1 MNFRLFQSIGMLV
14 ICCTMS
20 LKVSA
25 DDLRIGAAAVKV
37 TPPLGVPLAGYYYE
51 RGADGVH
58 DDLYAK
64 AMVVEKDRIKVAIV
78 ECDFVSIS
86 KFIADKIRDIV
97 SKSTGIAPSN
107 VMISATHSHTGPV
120 IPSGPSSVEIEGTK
134 SGSESQKI
142 LNAYISKLPAL
153 IAKSIEQANAA
164 LQPAKLFF
172 GLGQESSISFNRRF
186 FMTDGTVGWNPGL
199 HNPKV
204 IKPAGPIDP
213 DVKVLYAE
221 SKTDNP
227 IATLVNFAL
236 HLDEVGGT
244 QISADMPFYLSGALA
259 KIKGDEMVTIFSQ
272 GCSGNINHINVNG
285 EMPQS
290 GQFRAKKNGNILA
303 GEVIKTYENMSELA
317 INNIKARSEM
327 ITVPLVEI
335 SASELDWA
343 RKTAAKYGK
352 QDAAPFLDLVK
363 AFKMLDVEKRNGKPL
378 EIEIQ
383 VFALGDDCAIVG
395 FPNEIFTE
403 LGMYIKSRSPYKH
416 TIIQELS
423 NGSFGYIPDRKAYS
437 EGNYEPISTIA
448 APGAGELYVENA
460 VRMLYELKNQ

>member
-1 MNFRLFQSIGMLV
+1 MNKNLYRTLSMLLLCLFTTTGIL
-14 ICCTMS
+14 
-20 LKVSA
+20 A
-25 DDLRIGAAAVKV
+25 DDVRIGAAAVKV

-51 RGADGVH
+51 RGADGIH

-64 AMVVEKDRIKVAIV
+64 TMLIEKDRIKVAIV
-78 ECDFVSIS
+78 ECDFASMS
-86 KFIADKIRDIV
+86 KFIADKVRDIV
-97 SKSTGIAPSN
+97 QKSIGIPPTN

-120 IPSGPSSVEIEGTK
+120 IPSGPSAIEIEGTK
-134 SGSESQKI
+134 SNTESQK
-142 LNAYISKLPAL
+142 LLSAYIAGLPGL
-153 IAKSIEQANAA
+153 IAKSIEQANAS

-221 SKTDNP
+221 STTENP
-227 IATLVNFAL
+227 IVTLVNFAL
-236 HLDEVGGT
+236 HLDEVGGS
-244 QISADMPFYLSGALA
+244 QISADMPFYLSEALA

-303 GEVIKTYENMSELA
+303 GEVVKTYENMSELA
-317 INNIKARSEM
+317 IKNIKAKSEM
-327 ITVPLVEI
+327 ITVPLAEI
-335 SASELDWA
+335 STSELDWA
-343 RKTAAKYGK
+343 RKTAAKFGK

-363 AFKMLDVEKRNGKPL
+363 AFKILDIEKRKGQPL
-378 EIEIQ
+378 KIEIQ
-383 VFALGDDCAIVG
+383 IFALGDDCAVVG

-403 LGMYIKSRSPYKH
+403 LGMYLKSRSPYKH

-448 APGAGELYVENA
+448 APGAGELYVEHA
-460 VRMLYELKNQ
+460 LRMLYEMKNP